1 MKRLLFVCLAALFLF
16 AFSPVDFLAGPEGS
30 TGGLGLT
37 VAPESRCSPYNPG
50 EYTYPQSLEKCVIAG
65 MDGQIYGP
73 YSGTW
78 FKSKRQTDIEHIV
91 AQSEAHDSGLCAA
104 EPETRKRFARD
115 LGNLTLAS
123 PKVNRHLKGP
133 KDAGEWLPDWN
144 KCWFADRV
152 VEVKR
157 KYKLTVDRREAR
169 ALESVLS
176 GCDSVELV
184 YLGD

>member
-16 AFSPVDFLAGPEGS
+16 ASSPIDFLAGPGGS

-37 VAPESRCSPYNPG
+37 VAPESRCSPYNPRN
-50 EYTYPQSLEKCVIAG
+50 YSYPRSLENCVIAG
-65 MDGQIYGP
+65 MDGLIYGP

-78 FKSKRQTDIEHIV
+78 FKSRRQTELEHIV
-91 AQSEAHDSGLCAA
+91 ARSEAHDSGLCQADA
-104 EPETRKRFARD
+104 QTRKRFARD
-115 LGNLTLAS
+115 LRNLTLAS
-123 PKVNRHLKGP
+123 PTVNRHLKANR
-133 KDAGEWLPDWN
+133 DAGEWLPERN
-144 KCWFADRV
+144 QCRFANRV